1 MQRAND
7 SNNQTTSELKSTV
20 SVLSQRVNQLER
32 LLDGKEIREA
42 RFESGEVYQRTLRLS
57 LNNGLVATEW
67 VKADVDG
74 NVTSLV
80 AGTAISLSPATGVG
94 DVTVTNTGVTSAAV
108 SLGLTISAATGA
120 VTISLPSGSTQSQ
133 VLSWSGST
141 WAADWTRWV

>member
-42 RFESGEVYQRTLRLS
+42 RVEGGEVYQRTLRLS